1 MVEAAPGEEVVAT
14 VTVAARAFEHWDT
27 EGGGWAVELGTFTLE
42 AGPSSAT
49 LPLAAD
55 IAVGNS

>member
-1 MVEAAPGEEVVAT
+1 VD
-14 VTVAARAFEHWDT
+14 ARAFEYWDT
-27 EGGGWAVELGTFTLE
+27 EVGGWATELGTFTLE